1 MRYKD
6 ATVDNAEKMDLE
18 ALYGIPSY
26 QYRWGYRITSYQ
38 CVVVYYAG
46 GGVCVAYIFAEMMTG

>member
-18 ALYGIPSY
+18 TLYGILSY
-26 QYRWGYRITSYQ
+26 QYRWGYSITSYQ
-38 CVVVYYAG
+38 CVIG